1 MINKILK
8 NQSWLKPALLALLL
22 FIMIMPVPAL
32 AQNSVFEDINK
43 AVTNSGLF
51 DFFQIVLTVC
61 QAFIWPVLILMGGL
75 LNNDLLFSGGMLT
88 ILLNIWSAVRDF
100 VNILFVLGLL
110 AVAIANIIGIN
121 SDNFKIKAVVPK
133 IVFAL
138 IAVNFS
144 FLVCKV
150 VLDVVNV
157 GTTAIFAVPMASS
170 SLNKNDQDW
179 VTFGQKVCG
188 KMQSLAS
195 KNPKALESNPFC
207 QKASGSSGSDSSSGV
222 NYELT
227 EGGKNFFSTFN
238 SRNVALVMA
247 IDLMDITR
255 IDSVKLNGVSDLKSL
270 SINTLFSFIFLVIY
284 GTAFIALFVALLIR
298 LVVLWLAIALSP
310 LSFLGMAFAPVK
322 QKFGNDDPLT
332 GLFMKHALTPLPVA
346 LILTIGMI
354 MISHLKFISPG
365 GVFSTNP
372 GDFGTVVSGVSSIQD
387 IMAGLATAAF
397 IWIAAFRALEGTKAD
412 PFIKP
417 IQGAVQRMGTSVAK
431 LPLYAPIIPT
441 GKGGKVG
448 LAALGA
454 AGGLNPVEKYIQSQ
468 QSEIAK
474 LTGDK
479 SQQLATDLDKVKTKQ
494 DLNAFL
500 GKMAGLD
507 KAEYSRIQ
515 AKLGEKLAA
524 DKNLAAQLD
533 RAALSKAGYNSPEQ
547 FIQALKEGKVE
558 KEKFDQFVV
567 DSKIAV
573 DFNVKSDVDMANS
586 RAGAALNAADKGTPY
601 ATAAKEL
608 QDAAKQLKDA
618 KTQPEV
624 DAAKRKLDEATKK
637 LDELDKKKTDFRTN
651 IKIDPKLVNGT
662 NQVPQ
667 ADADKFKQQ
676 YEDLAKVIGPVAAR
690 KALEEALTSSG
701 VDGKK
706 AGPVADN
713 IIKGNGYA
721 APGAPAVPAGGPPA
735 GAPPPAVP

>member
-1 MINKILK
+1 MINKIFK
-8 NQSWLKPALLALLL
+8 NSSWLKPAIIVLLL
-22 FIMIMPVPAL
+22 LVMIMPVTAF
-32 AQNSVFEDINK
+32 AQNSVFDDINK

-51 DFFQIVLTVC
+51 DFLQIVLTVC
-61 QAFIWPVLILMGGL
+61 QAFIWPVLILIGGL

-110 AVAIANIIGIN
+110 AVAIANILGVN
-121 SDNFKIKAVVPK
+121 SDNFKIKAVLPK

-170 SLNKNDQDW
+170 SLTSRTDQDW
-179 VTFGQKVCG
+179 TTFGQKVCG
-188 KMQSLAS
+188 KLQALAS
-195 KNPKALESNPFC
+195 KNPKAMESNPFC
-207 QKASGSSGSDSSSGV
+207 QKASGSSGSDSSAGV
-222 NYELT
+222 NYELSQ
-227 EGGKNFFSTFN
+227 GGKDFFSKFN

-284 GTAFIALFVALLIR
+284 GTAFIALFVALLVR
-298 LVVLWLAIALSP
+298 LVVLWIAIALSP
-310 LSFLGMAFAPVK
+310 LSFLGLAFAPVK
-322 QKFGNDDPLT
+322 QQFGEDDPLF
-332 GLFMKHALTPLPVA
+332 GLFKKHAFTPLPVA

-354 MISHLKFISPG
+354 MISQLKFISPG
-365 GVFSTNP
+365 GTFSTNP
-372 GDFGTVVSGVSSIQD
+372 GDFGTIASGVSSVQD
-387 IMAGLATAAF
+387 IIAGLATAAF
-397 IWIAAFRALEGTKAD
+397 IWIGAFKALSGTKAD

-454 AGGLNPVEKYIQSQ
+454 AGGLNPVEKYIQSEQ
-468 QSEIAK
+468 ANIAK

-515 AKLGEKLAA
+515 SKLGEKLAS
-524 DKNLAAQLD
+524 DKNLLAQLD
-533 RAALSKAGYNSPEQ
+533 RAALSKAGYSSPEA
-547 FIQALKEGKVE
+547 FAQALKEGKVE

-567 DSKIAV
+567 DSKVPI

-586 RAGAALNAADKGTPY
+586 RAGAALNGADKGTPY
-601 ATAAKEL
+601 AAAAKEL
-608 QDAAKQLKDA
+608 QDAAKQLKEA

-637 LDELDKKKTDFRTN
+637 LDELDKKKTDFN
-651 IKIDPKLVNGT
+651 AQIKVDPKLVNGS
-662 NQVPQ
+662 NQIPQ
-667 ADADKFKQQ
+667 ADTAKFKTQ
-676 YEDLAKVIGPVAAR
+676 YDELAKVIGPVAAR
-690 KALEEALTSSG
+690 KALESALAASG

-706 AGPVADN
+706 AGAVADN

-721 APGAPAVPAGGPPA
+721 APAGPGPGGPGP
-735 GAPPPAVP
+735 GAPPASP